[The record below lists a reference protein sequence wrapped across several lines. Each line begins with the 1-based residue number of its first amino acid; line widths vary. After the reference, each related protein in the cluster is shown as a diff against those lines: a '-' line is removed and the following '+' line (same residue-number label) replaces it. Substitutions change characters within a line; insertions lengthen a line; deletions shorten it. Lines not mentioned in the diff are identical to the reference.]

1 MMHEMTLQTVRVRTD
16 GGSQEGR
23 LVLAD
28 GVLVAVFVRVSSEET
43 AGDDRH
49 AEGWFLEAGFGPC
62 GTLATV
68 PPPVFDSLEEAQLWV
83 RRRLDAGI
91 ASRSM
96 RSS

>member
-1 MMHEMTLQTVRVRTD
+1 MHDLSLQPIRVRTD

-28 GVLVAVFVRVSSEET
+28 GVLVAVFVLVSPEET
-43 AGDDRH
+43 AGDDH
-49 AEGWFLEAGFGPC
+49 PGEGWFLEAGFGPC
-62 GTLATV
+62 SILATV